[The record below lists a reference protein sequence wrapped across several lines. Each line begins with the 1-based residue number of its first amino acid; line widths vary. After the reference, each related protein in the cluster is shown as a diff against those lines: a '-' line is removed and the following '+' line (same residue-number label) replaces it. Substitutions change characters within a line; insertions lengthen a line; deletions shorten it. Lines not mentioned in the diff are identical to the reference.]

1 MDWFKNSSNT
11 YFGEPVSVFSRA
23 PQITGIKLQE
33 KGTTK
38 TFLFNLVQQI
48 FLRTSLGL
56 EVWERKRKEIE
67 LYRLVREDN
76 FTSDY
81 LADYAKLC

>member
-1 MDWFKNSSNT
+1 M
-11 YFGEPVSVFSRA
+11 FSIA
-23 PQITGIKLQE
+23 PQITGIKVQG
-33 KGTTK
+33 KDTRK

-48 FLRTSLGL
+48 FLRTSSGL
-56 EVWERKRKEIE
+56 EVWERKRKEIK